1 MINRLRI
8 ATPSGVL
15 LIEPIAEE
23 EALERKASAEELS
36 AVEGFK
42 SASRRRE
49 RLAWRALLREELGE
63 GYTIEYAES
72 GAPRIVGARYPHI
85 SVSHSQ
91 THVAVLLSAKPCGVD
106 IESLGRNFE
115 RIESRYVLPEER
127 ELSTEHWWPAALW
140 ASKEALYKMAGKS
153 GLELLHDLKIIK
165 FVAEDCNICA
175 KICDEQAVELQ
186 LLLHED
192 QVVVYTL

>member
-1 MINRLRI
+1 MTNRLRI

-36 AVEGFK
+36 AVEGFS

-49 RLAWRALLREELGE
+49 RLAWRVLLREELGE
-63 GYTIEYAES
+63 GYQIEYAES
-72 GAPRIVGARYPHI
+72 GAPQIVGARYRHI

-91 THVAVLLSAKPCGVD
+91 THVAVLLADRPCGVD

-115 RIESRYVLPEER
+115 RIASRYILPEER
-127 ELSTEHWWPAALW
+127 ELSTEQWWSATLW

-153 GLELLHDLKIIK
+153 GLELLHDLKIIR
-165 FVAEDCNICA
+165 FDASSCNICA
-175 KICDEQAVELQ
+175 KICDEQVAKLK
-186 LLLHED
+186 LLMHED